1 MAPPP
6 PQPLASKERSLFTQ
20 VVKNYENKQY
30 KKGLKAADQILR
42 KSPDHGDTIAMKAL
56 IINSQGN
63 SEEAFALA
71 KVALKNSMKSHVCWH
86 VYGLLYRSAKNFEEA
101 IKAYKFAL
109 KLEPESQQ
117 IQKDL
122 ALLQIQ
128 MRDYQGYVQSRRA
141 ILQQRT
147 GWRQNWTALAV
158 AQHLAGDLANAEKTL
173 TTYEETLKSPPPKTD
188 IEHAEAI
195 LYKNSIIAEMGE
207 NERALEHLE
216 AAAKNNPDR
225 TSVMELRARYLLS
238 LGRKED
244 AAKAYRLLLKRNP
257 EYRAYFQGLKE
268 ALGLDDFN
276 VEELKK
282 LYGDVAKDNPRGD
295 AATRIPLEFLEG
307 DEFREAADQY
317 LQRMLHKGVWSTFNN
332 VKALYSDSKKRDTI
346 QNLVE
351 GYAVGKLD
359 TQANGSA
366 EKQTNGDSDLFT
378 PSVRYFLAQ
387 HYNYHLSRD
396 LPKAMKYIDEALSSA
411 PESVEYHM
419 TKARIWKHYGN
430 PQKAAELMEKGRTLD
445 VRDRY
450 INTKAA
456 KYQLRNNENEA
467 AIQNMGKFT
476 RNEALGGPL
485 GDLHDMQCVWYITED
500 GESYIRQGNLGLALK
515 RFASISSIFEIW
527 QEDQFDFHSFSLRKG
542 QIRAYVDM
550 MRWEDHL
557 REHPFFTRAAI
568 SAARIYVMLH
578 DQPDL
583 AHAKMTNGVNGEK
596 MDGAERKKAQKKAK
610 KDLEKQAKEE
620 AERKDS
626 KKPAA
631 VDQNGDPKKEDK
643 DPKGEKLLQTSEP
656 LLEAMKFITPL
667 LEFSPKNIQAQ
678 QVGFEVFLRREKHLL
693 ALRTLLAS
701 HAISPSDPTTHE
713 QAIRLGQKF
722 RAQTEP
728 PDRKIQEVI
737 AAEFDPILPASA
749 DLSAQNDELLQKNH
763 DSAPHVQ
770 ACLRV
775 RQLLDPST
783 SEKNQQDVIRT
794 LALEG
799 SSLEDAVRGLELL
812 EEWKAKD
819 QYQDDYLAAAHERW
833 PEASAF
839 KKKGE

>member
-1 MAPPP
+1 
-6 PQPLASKERSLFTQ
+6 
-20 VVKNYENKQY
+20 
-30 KKGLKAADQILR
+30 
-42 KSPDHGDTIAMKAL
+42 MKAL
-56 IINSQGN
+56 IINSQGH
-63 SEEAFALA
+63 SDEAFALA

-128 MRDYQGYVQSRRA
+128 MRDYPGYVQSRRA

-158 AQHLAGDLANAEKTL
+158 AQHLAGDLASAERTL

-207 NERALEHLE
+207 IERALEHLE

-225 TSVMELRARYLLS
+225 TSVMELRAQYLLR
-238 LGRKED
+238 LGRKEE
-244 AAKAYRLLLKRNP
+244 AAKAYHLLLKRNA
-257 EYRAYFQGLKE
+257 EYRAYFEGLRE
-268 ALGLDDFN
+268 ALGIGSSDS
-276 VEELKK
+276 EELKK
-282 LYGDVAKDNPRGD
+282 LYAEVAKDNPRGD
-295 AATRIPLEFLEG
+295 AATRVPLEFLEG

-332 VKALYSDSKKRDTI
+332 VKTLYTDPKKRDAI

-351 GYAVGKLD
+351 GYAAGKLSVE
-359 TQANGSA
+359 ANGAIESGA
-366 EKQTNGDSDLFT
+366 NGTSERQTNGDSDLFT

-396 LPKAMKYIDEALSSA
+396 LEKAMRYIDEALSSS

-430 PQKAAELMEKGRTLD
+430 TRKAAELMEQGRALD

-467 AIQNMGKFT
+467 AIQTMSKFT

-500 GESYIRQGNLGLALK
+500 GESYVRQGNLGLALK
-515 RFASISSIFEIW
+515 RFTSISSVFEIW

-557 REHPFFTRAAI
+557 RGHPFFTRSAI
-568 SAARIYVMLH
+568 AAARIYVMLY
-578 DQPDL
+578 DQPNL
-583 AHAKMTNGVNGEK
+583 AHAKLANGVNGGK
-596 MDGAERKKAQKKAK
+596 MDSTERKKAQKKAR
-610 KDLEKQAKEE
+610 KDQEKQAKEE

-631 VDQNGDPKKEDK
+631 VDHNGDPKKEDK

-656 LLEAMKFITPL
+656 LAEAMKFITPL
-667 LEFSPKNIQAQ
+667 LEFSPKDIQAQ
-678 QVGFEVFLRREKHLL
+678 QIGFEVFLRRSGSTPRPVL
-693 ALRTLLAS
+693 
-701 HAISPSDPTTHE
+701 
-713 QAIRLGQKF
+713 QM
-722 RAQTEP
+722 
-728 PDRKIQEVI
+728 KIEV
-737 AAEFDPILPASA
+737 
-749 DLSAQNDELLQKNH
+749 ELTC
-763 DSAPHVQ
+763 S
-770 ACLRV
+770 
-775 RQLLDPST
+775 
-783 SEKNQQDVIRT
+783 
-794 LALEG
+794 
-799 SSLEDAVRGLELL
+799 
-812 EEWKAKD
+812 
-819 QYQDDYLAAAHERW
+819 
-833 PEASAF
+833 
-839 KKKGE
+839 

>member
-1 MAPPP
+1 
-6 PQPLASKERSLFTQ
+6 
-20 VVKNYENKQY
+20 
-30 KKGLKAADQILR
+30 
-42 KSPDHGDTIAMKAL
+42 MKAL

-71 KVALKNSMKSHVCWH
+71 KVALKHSMKSHVCWH

-158 AQHLAGDLANAEKTL
+158 AQHLAGDLANAERTL

-188 IEHAEAI
+188 IEHAEAV

-225 TSVMELRARYLLS
+225 TSVMELRAQYLLN
-238 LGRKED
+238 LGRKEE
-244 AAKAYRLLLKRNP
+244 AAKAYRLLLKRNA
-257 EYRAYFQGLKE
+257 EYRSYFEGLQE
-268 ALGLDDFN
+268 ALEIDKSN

-282 LYGDVAKDNPRGD
+282 LYEEVAKDNPRGD
-295 AATRIPLEFLEG
+295 AATRVPLEFLKG

-332 VKALYSDSKKRDTI
+332 VKALYSDSEKRDMV
-346 QNLVE
+346 QDLVE
-351 GYAVGKLD
+351 GYAAGKVNS
-359 TQANGSA
+359 QANGAA
-366 EKQTNGDSDLFT
+366 EKQINGDSDLFT

-396 LPKAMKYIDEALSSA
+396 LPKAMKYIDEALSST

-430 PQKAAELMEKGRTLD
+430 SQKAAEIMEQGRTLD

-500 GESYIRQGNLGLALK
+500 GESYVRQGNLGLALK
-515 RFASISSIFEIW
+515 RFTSISSVFDIW

-550 MRWEDHL
+550 MRWEDSL
-557 REHPFFTRAAI
+557 REHPFFSRAAI
-568 SAARIYVMLH
+568 SAARVYIMLY

-583 AHAKMTNGVNGEK
+583 AHPKMTNGVNGAK
-596 MDGAERKKAQKKAK
+596 MDSAERKKAQKKAK
-610 KDLEKQAKEE
+610 KDQEKQAKQE

-626 KKPAA
+626 KKAAA

-643 DPKGEKLLQTSEP
+643 DPKGEKLLKTSEP
-656 LLEAMKFITPL
+656 LVEAMKFITPL

-678 QVGFEVFLRREKHLL
+678 QVGFEVFLRRSK
-693 ALRTLLAS
+693 
-701 HAISPSDPTTHE
+701 
-713 QAIRLGQKF
+713 RLPN
-722 RAQTEP
+722 AVLQT
-728 PDRKIQEVI
+728 R
-737 AAEFDPILPASA
+737 
-749 DLSAQNDELLQKNH
+749 
-763 DSAPHVQ
+763 
-770 ACLRV
+770 
-775 RQLLDPST
+775 ST
-783 SEKNQQDVIRT
+783 D
-794 LALEG
+794 
-799 SSLEDAVRGLELL
+799 
-812 EEWKAKD
+812 
-819 QYQDDYLAAAHERW
+819 
-833 PEASAF
+833 
-839 KKKGE
+839 